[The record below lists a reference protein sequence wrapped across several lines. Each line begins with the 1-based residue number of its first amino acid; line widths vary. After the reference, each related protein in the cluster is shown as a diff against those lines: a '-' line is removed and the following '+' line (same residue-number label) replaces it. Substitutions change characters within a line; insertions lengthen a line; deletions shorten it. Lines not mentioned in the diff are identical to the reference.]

1 MAFIVTRINK
11 LNVTEI
17 RYMWLELVNEKVVQ
31 VWRFTGSSNK
41 HCKLLLSTSNCV
53 IALHE
58 LFKNYYFIKTVKQ
71 NLTNIVIIYCNNT
84 IYNT

>member
-41 HCKLLLSTSNCV
+41 RCELLLSTSNCV
-53 IALHE
+53 IALHK
-58 LFKNYYFIKTVKQ
+58 LVKNYYFIKTVKQ
-71 NLTNIVIIYCNNT
+71 NLTNIAIIYCNNT

>member
-17 RYMWLELVNEKVVQ
+17 QYMWLELVNEKVVQ
-31 VWRFTGSSNK
+31 LWRFTGSSNK
-41 HCKLLLSTSNCV
+41 RCELLLSISNCV
-53 IALHE
+53 IALNK
-58 LFKNYYFIKTVKQ
+58 LVNNYYFIKTVKQ